1 MKRFKGWL
9 YILFLLSS
17 LIFIGVPHSGSIA
30 GDYIFRIIGIPPWS
44 NPVTNQGA
52 HYSTIFGIIMVI
64 ISGNLTIKY
73 YKKRY
78 NNYVGRTVVISCLL
92 FIYVYPLLTE
102 QIYYLAYRNQQG
114 LEVVDFLKK
123 DSHCMYN
130 TQEDVVSMQCSIRL
144 INYGGHNEN
153 LSIRPIIQEYGD
165 FKGVWSVAEVQFHE
179 ISLKPRTNQ
188 VYNIHFDSKSDDRIA
203 DYGASGSTDS
213 FGIELL
219 QEGQRKIVF
228 R

>member
-9 YILFLLSS
+9 YILFLLGS
-17 LIFIGVPHSGSIA
+17 LIFIGVTHSGAIA
-30 GDYIFRIIGIPPWS
+30 GDYIFTIIGIPPWS
-44 NPVTNQGA
+44 DPVTNQGA
-52 HYSTIFGIIMVI
+52 HYSTILGIFMVI
-64 ISGNLTIKY
+64 ISGELTIKY
-73 YKKRY
+73 YKKCY

-102 QIYYLAYRNQQG
+102 QIYYLVYRNQQG

-123 DSHCMYN
+123 DSSCMYN
-130 TQEDVVSMQCSIRL
+130 TQEKVVSMDCSIRL
-144 INYGGHNEN
+144 INYGGQSEY

-165 FKGVWSVAEVQFHE
+165 FKGVWSVAEVQYHE
-179 ISLKPRTNQ
+179 ISLRPRTNQ
-188 VYNIHFDSKSDDRIA
+188 VYNIHFDSKSDKRIA
-203 DYGASGSTDS
+203 EYGASGSTDS

-219 QEGQRKIVF
+219 QEGKRKIVF